1 MGSELLWLGAVR
13 ASRART
19 CVNRVIVSSA
29 TKDRRIKCFVLPKL
43 CGHRFLSTVGPN
55 LDDHRYLST
64 GVPTSGPWRS
74 RVTEPLTESYL
85 SVGSQ
90 EPLLDLTVGQV
101 IDRAA
106 QLYGDR
112 EAVVSVHQ
120 QLSKTFTQLH
130 EDVSTYRLCVG
141 YSVVS

>member
-1 MGSELLWLGAVR
+1 MTTMGSTLLWLSVMR
-13 ASRART
+13 ASRIRT
-19 CVNRVIVSSA
+19 CVNRATVYSA
-29 TKDRRIKCFVLPKL
+29 IKSHSAKCIA
-43 CGHRFLSTVGPN
+43 LSTFGG
-55 LDDHRYLST
+55 LRYLST
-64 GVPTSGPWRS
+64 ACPNLDGHRHLSTGAPTSGPWRS
-74 RVTEPLTESYL
+74 RVPEPLTESYL

-130 EDVSTYRLCVG
+130 EDVSI
-141 YSVVS
+141 